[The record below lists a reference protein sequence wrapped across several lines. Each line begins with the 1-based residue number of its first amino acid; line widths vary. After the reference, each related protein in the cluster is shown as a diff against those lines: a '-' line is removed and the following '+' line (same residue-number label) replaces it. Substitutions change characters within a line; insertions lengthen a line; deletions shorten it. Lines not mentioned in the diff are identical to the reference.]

1 MPDGP
6 RTRNTPPRARAV
18 AGGSRY
24 QQPGRGLDG
33 WSGARREQKRRK
45 AQAERL
51 AAKRRQAANRRARRA
66 AAHKAT
72 VGGYLTLDQA
82 AQALGVP
89 PSNLTRWARTGM
101 PHRRLRDGRVLFA
114 TKVIAGMAKRL
125 GKTQLVNPVCG
136 LAGEEFGE
144 AERAKTGLLAQVDG
158 QGVAEQLALPARP
171 QMPGIPRP
179 HPPEVVAAG

>member
-6 RTRNTPPRARAV
+6 RTRYTPPRARAV

-24 QQPGRGLDG
+24 KQPGRGLDG
-33 WSGARREQKRRK
+33 WSGARREGKRRK

-66 AAHKAT
+66 VAQKAT
-72 VGGYLTLDQA
+72 VDGYLTLDQA

-89 PSNLTRWARTGM
+89 PSDLTRWARTGM
-101 PHRRLRDGRVLFA
+101 PHRRLRDGRVLFT

-125 GKTQLVNPVCG
+125 GKTQL
-136 LAGEEFGE
+136 
-144 AERAKTGLLAQVDG
+144 AKRLLS
-158 QGVAEQLALPARP
+158 
-171 QMPGIPRP
+171 
-179 HPPEVVAAG
+179 